1 MKQLRKILP
10 CTLDN
15 RQYDAYYALKAK
27 DDLSK
32 INVTAK
38 GSTTITI
45 LIPLCQEIAK
55 FQNFLQF

>member
-1 MKQLRKILP
+1 MKQLKKILP
-10 CTLDN
+10 YILN
-15 RQYDAYYALKAK
+15 NGQYDAYYALKVK
-27 DDLSK
+27 DDLVK